1 MGRIKKEVLR
11 GLSAVLAFLL
21 IVVSFGSGIA
31 NSYAGRINTVLG
43 VSTSK
48 VIKGEASNQD
58 TNYYKSDY
66 GADIYDVSALEQLEA
81 DAAREAIGE
90 TEDGVVLLKN
100 DNNALPLAEGS
111 GVSLFGNNTVNPNYS
126 YHSTGNSMQ
135 ELVTYVG
142 AMKAVYDVNQDL
154 ISAYENS
161 GVSRVKSV
169 TDPVIGEAPASLY
182 TDALKQ
188 SWKGDAAI
196 VLLTR
201 EASEDCDVVLKTSE
215 GISQLAMSRSELDM
229 MSMLKAEKAAGNL
242 SKIIVLINSNYA
254 IELGWL
260 DDYGVDACL
269 WIGTPGIVGFTGVA
283 NVLTGKVSPSG
294 KLPDTYAVNS
304 LSAPAIVNAN
314 TNTYEWTNLDE
325 VTAYCA
331 DDAKYVSYYMI
342 YAEGIYVGY
351 KYYETRYE
359 DTVLGQGNASSAAG
373 ASNGG
378 AWSYTDEVSYP
389 FGYGLSYTTFEQKLD
404 SVTYHEDT
412 DTYTVKVTV
421 TNTGDTAGKSVVQVY
436 AQTPYGDYEKA
447 NQVEKAAVQLAAFD
461 KTGLLEPGA
470 SETLEIEV
478 ERYLLASY
486 DYTKAKTYILSAGDY
501 YLSIGDDAHDALNNI
516 LAAKGVSGMV
526 DVLGNSASG
535 DPAKTY
541 TWNQDSLDAETY
553 SRSRNNGAAVTNLF
567 DSADVNHW
575 IDNTVTY
582 LSRSDWE
589 GTYPVPIAIT
599 ATQEMMV
606 ELDDQNYSKPADSPS
621 VNSFTQGVSSGLT
634 FVDMKDVDY
643 NDPLWETFIDQL
655 TIEEMCSILPDQ
667 NGSVELTSVGLPAS
681 YRGDDMDCLE
691 QVHFK
696 ANDKSGIVWPSS
708 PLMAATFDRERI
720 AARAALTGNEG
731 IFMGCTEIWSGGPNF
746 HRTQYCGRNNAY
758 YSEDATLD
766 YYIGQLMT
774 ENCQKYGVILGYKHL
789 TLNDQEYRRES
800 IATFANEQ
808 TIREIYMR
816 AFEGA
821 YSKAGCLGV
830 MTAFNRVGLIYGGSC
845 GAVLNDLLRGEWDFK
860 GVVCSD
866 AVVGMNYKTHY
877 AENITNGLDYWCW
890 DMAGFGPPPGGP
902 GGEGGPGG
910 PDGGPGGPGG
920 GPGGSAPT
928 VANGNSGTYDAGG
941 TSDAVIYAKITEH
954 DDGNL
959 LSALRT
965 AVKHQIYA
973 ETKTNL
979 INGLDSNTTIVSV
992 TPLWRTA
999 LTGLQIGL
1007 GVLTAASVAL
1017 YGIALVKDGKKK
1029 EVK

>member
-1 MGRIKKEVLR
+1 MGRIKKEVFR
-11 GLSAVLAFLL
+11 GLSALLAFLL
-21 IVVSFGSGIA
+21 IVVSFGSSIA

-48 VIKGEASNQD
+48 VIQGETSNQD

-66 GADIYDVSALEQLEA
+66 GTDIYNVSALEQLEA
-81 DAAREAIGE
+81 DAAQEAIGE

-100 DNNALPLAEGS
+100 DNSALPLAEGS
-111 GVSLFGNNTVNPNYS
+111 SVSLFGNNTVNPNYS
-126 YHSTGNSMQ
+126 YHSTSNSMQ

-142 AMKAVYDVNQDL
+142 AMEAVYDVNQEL

-169 TDPVIGEAPASLY
+169 TDPVIGEAPSSIY

-196 VLLTR
+196 VLLAR
-201 EASEDCDVVLKTSE
+201 EASEDCDAVLKTSE
-215 GISQLAMSRSELDM
+215 GISQLAMSKNELDM
-229 MSMLKAEKAAGNL
+229 MELLKAEKEAGNL
-242 SKIIVLINSNYA
+242 SKIIVLVNSNYA

-283 NVLTGKVSPSG
+283 NVLTGKTSPSG

-359 DTVLGQGNASSAAG
+359 DTILGQGNASSTAG
-373 ASNGG
+373 STNGG
-378 AWSYTDEVSYP
+378 AWNYTSEVSYP
-389 FGYGLSYTTFEQKLD
+389 FGYGLSYTTFEQRLD

-436 AQTPYGDYEKA
+436 AQTPYGDYEKT
-447 NQVEKAAVQLAAFD
+447 NLVEKAAVQLAAFD

-470 SETLEIEV
+470 SQSLEIEV

-486 DYTKAKTYILSAGDY
+486 DYTNAKTYILSAGDY
-501 YLSIGDDAHDALNNI
+501 YLAIGDDAHDALNNI
-516 LAAKGVSGMV
+516 LAAKGASGMV
-526 DVLGNSASG
+526 DAQGNATAG
-535 DPAKTY
+535 DAAKTY
-541 TWNQDSLDAETY
+541 TWELAGMDAETY
-553 SRSRNNGAAVTNLF
+553 SRSRNNDTAVTNLF
-567 DSADVNHW
+567 DSADVNNW
-575 IDNTVTY
+575 IDDTVTY
-582 LSRSDWE
+582 LTRNDWE
-589 GTYPVPIAIT
+589 GTYPAPVAIT
-599 ATQEMMV
+599 ATEEMMV
-606 ELDDQNYSKPADSPS
+606 ELDNQKYSKPADSPS
-621 VNSFTQGVSSGLT
+621 VSDFTQGVSSGIT
-634 FVDMKDVDY
+634 YVAMKDVDY
-643 NDPLWETFIDQL
+643 DDPLWEIFIDQL
-655 TIEEMCSILPDQ
+655 TIEEMCAILPDQ
-667 NGSVELTSVGLPAS
+667 NGSAELTSIGLPAS

-708 PLMAATFDRERI
+708 PLMAATFDKERI
-720 AARAALTGNEG
+720 AARAAYTGNEG

-746 HRTQYCGRNNAY
+746 HRTQFCGRNNAY
-758 YSEDATLD
+758 YSEDAILD
-766 YYIGQLMT
+766 YYIGQIMT

-830 MTAFNRVGLIYGGSC
+830 MTAFNRVGLTYGGSC
-845 GAVLNDLLRGEWDFK
+845 GAVLNGLLRGEWDFQ

-890 DMAGFGPPPGGP
+890 DMAGFGPPPGAG
-902 GGEGGPGG
+902 
-910 PDGGPGGPGG
+910 DGGPGG
-920 GPGGSAPT
+920 GPGGSDSTPA
-928 VANGNSGTYDAGG
+928 VVNGNSGTYDAGG
-941 TSDAVIYAKITEH
+941 TSDAVIYAKIMEN

-959 LSALRT
+959 LNALRT
-965 AVKHQIYA
+965 AVKHQLYA
-973 ETKTNL
+973 QTKTNL

-992 TPLWRTA
+992 TPWWRTA

-1007 GVLTAASVAL
+1007 GVLTAATVVL
-1017 YGIALVKDGKKK
+1017 YGIALVKDDKKK
-1029 EVK
+1029 EEVK